1 MNNSIQIKNFNL
13 SLFGNLLNQALT
25 VTPQLMLEFNN
36 NMLKSCSFSQTKS
49 LIKLWTIPTENL
61 IIQNKEQN
69 DIDINDISSLVE
81 TKLEIPQIPDFNFYI
96 LRGDLFKNYMSVF
109 SITTPVD
116 LTFNL
121 VEIENKLQASS
132 IIIKGKS
139 ESGAPLETEFL
150 LTTEELITNKISDYQ
165 EILKECTPNKEMFE
179 FVLNNKQ
186 IIEIRSLVKK
196 LHKSSV
202 DNTAFLSFNIS
213 GNKINIKDK
222 VFSLEFDNDIS
233 RNIYNKQLIDD
244 NISFNILKSDFSLI
258 GDHTF
263 SIFTNNETQK
273 VIFGSTYSKSIIWCM
288 STKVGENH
296 QNHQNTNDDFDDD
309 VVDSLQL
316 SQYLDDLDL

>member
-13 SLFGNLLNQALT
+13 SLFGNLLNQALR

-61 IIQNKEQN
+61 ILQQNKEQN
-69 DIDINDISSLVE
+69 DIDINDISSLTTE
-81 TKLEIPQIPDFNFYI
+81 IKLEIPKIPDFNFYI

-109 SITTPVD
+109 SITSSVD

-121 VEIENKLQASS
+121 VTVENKLQASS
-132 IIIKGKS
+132 IIINGKS

-165 EILKECTPNKEMFE
+165 EILKECTPDKEMFE

-186 IIEIRSLVKK
+186 ITETRSLVKK
-196 LHKSSV
+196 LHKSTV
-202 DNTAFLSFNIS
+202 DNTAFLSFEIS
-213 GNKINIKDK
+213 KDKIIIKDK
-222 VFSLEFDNDIS
+222 VFSLEFDNE
-233 RNIYNKQLIDD
+233 NKHTIDE

-263 SIFTNNETQK
+263 SIFTNNQTQK
-273 VIFGSTYSKSIIWCM
+273 VIFGSTYGKSIIWCM

-296 QNHQNTNDDFDDD
+296 QNTEDNFDEDTI
-309 VVDSLQL
+309 DSLQL
-316 SQYLDDLDL
+316 SQYIDDLD

>member
-1 MNNSIQIKNFNL
+1 MNNFQLKNFNL
-13 SLFGNLLNQALT
+13 ALFGNLLNQSLR

-49 LIKLWTIPTENL
+49 LIKLWTIPAENLLINEENIVDVNDLSTITENKK
-61 IIQNKEQN
+61 I
-69 DIDINDISSLVE
+69 
-81 TKLEIPQIPDFNFYI
+81 EIPEFNFYI

-109 SITTPVD
+109 SVTNSVD

-121 VEIENKLQASS
+121 IKIEDKMQASS

-139 ESGAPLETEFL
+139 ESGAQLETEFL
-150 LTTEELITNKISDYQ
+150 LTTEELITNKISDYT
-165 EILKECTPNKEMFE
+165 EILRECTPSKDMFE

-186 IIEIRSLVKK
+186 IIEVRGLIKK

-202 DNTAFLSFNIS
+202 DNTAFLNFEIS
-213 GNKINIKDK
+213 ENKINIKDK
-222 VFSLEFDNDIS
+222 VFSLQFENDIT
-233 RNIYNKQLIDD
+233 RNLINKQ
-244 NISFNILKSDFSLI
+244 NINEKLNFNILKSDFNLI

-296 QNHQNTNDDFDDD
+296 QNNENENFDDD
-309 VVDSLQL
+309 DTIDSLSL
-316 SQYLDDLDL
+316 SAYIDDLDS